1 MKNEIDRRRF
11 WSVAVPTRPLS
22 DADKDAALKHLRNR
36 AEGQLAVEHLVEVVT
51 SKQARVHYGDPD
63 AARRHLTL
71 ARALRQAGRITL
83 AEYVLQVGSRLE
95 LVSDG
100 RWEHGAYSS
109 ELDPIAAAMD
119 EISKRHGLAED
130 EYWTIAEQPAEY
142 RVLSEAYSKCLD
154 DKLIETFREFGEYE
168 LAELKAVEPARYDRL
183 REEGRRSVFEKDNH
197 LSALSSLIDHYECE
211 AKAAGW
217 AGAYL
222 AGCLM
227 WGAAAEGRLLFW
239 CLLDPETAEKSRQSL
254 PRPDRPRKAD
264 PRDWTLDQ
272 LLQVAKAA
280 GWLGVLEDEDF
291 VFIVAALI
299 ENLRRSRNLVHP
311 GRSLRDEPHLR
322 RDKATFEDAQAAYA
336 ALRLNEAD
344 REPPITGRN
353 SPGATDRK
361 T

>member
-1 MKNEIDRRRF
+1 MEDIDRRRF
-11 WSVAVPTRPLS
+11 WSVPAPARILTVAEKEAVLQ
-22 DADKDAALKHLRNR
+22 HLRHR
-36 AEGQLAVEHLVEVVT
+36 AEGQIAVEHLMETVR
-51 SKQARVHYGDPD
+51 SKHDRAHYGAPD

-71 ARALRQAGRITL
+71 IRALRQAGRITW

-95 LVSDG
+95 MVSDYRCEQG
-100 RWEHGAYSS
+100 VYSA
-109 ELDPIAAAMD
+109 ELGPIEAAMD
-119 EISKRHGLAED
+119 AISKRHGLTDD
-130 EYWTIAEQPAEY
+130 EYWTIADQPDDY
-142 RVLSEAYSKCLD
+142 RLLSDAYSKCLD
-154 DKLIETFREFGEYE
+154 DKLLETFREFGEDE
-168 LAELKAVEPARYDRL
+168 LAALREGEPEQYHAL

-197 LSALSSLIDHYECE
+197 LSALWSLIDHYECE
-211 AKAAGW
+211 AEAAGQ

-239 CLLDPETAEKSRQSL
+239 CLLDPEAAEHARLAL
-254 PRPDRPRKAD
+254 PKNDRPRKLD
-264 PRDWTLDQ
+264 PTGWTLDH

-291 VFIVAALI
+291 VFIVSALI

-322 RDKATFEDAQAAYA
+322 RDKATFEDAKAAYA

-344 REPPITGRN
+344 RVPSISSSLTHRPR
-353 SPGATDRK
+353 
-361 T
+361 